1 MMDPFILLY
10 KPNKRLKGD
19 TIMQYFCS
27 ITNVDYSITFVC
39 VYWVASHMD
48 MYGSNYIFFM
58 VLSNQMLHLKGQTKR
73 DGS

>member
-1 MMDPFILLY
+1 MIDPFILLY

-39 VYWVASHMD
+39 VY
-48 MYGSNYIFFM
+48 
-58 VLSNQMLHLKGQTKR
+58 
-73 DGS
+73 